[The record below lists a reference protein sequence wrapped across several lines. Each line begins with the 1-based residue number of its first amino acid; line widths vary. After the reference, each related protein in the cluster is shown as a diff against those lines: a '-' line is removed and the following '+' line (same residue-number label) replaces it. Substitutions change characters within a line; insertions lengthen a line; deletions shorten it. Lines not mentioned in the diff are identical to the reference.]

1 MSLSLYLHIPFCRH
15 RCAYCDFNTY
25 TSLGDLKSSYAEALS
40 REIEYVAGDAKQQA
54 ELEKRPVHTIFFGG
68 GTPSLMS
75 MGALEQI
82 LSAVRQSFDLSPTA
96 EITLEANPDTVDLDY
111 LTALRSLGLNRL
123 SYGVQSAI
131 PAELTLL
138 EREHDFETVIRSV
151 EMARTARFDNLNLDL
166 IYGLPNQTMESWQ
179 QSMRAALAL
188 APEHLSLYC
197 LTIEPGT
204 PMQRW
209 LNNGRISAPDPDLAA
224 DQYEFACDYLAERG
238 FVHYEIS
245 NWSLPGHECEH
256 NLTYW
261 RNQEYLGL
269 GAGAHGHAAG
279 YRYEVVKQPRVYIR
293 RMAEAST
300 LGYPATPTVAAIHRL
315 TVPEQM
321 SDTIITQ
328 LRLLEEGLD
337 LTAFQ
342 ERFGQSIY
350 EAYPEMA
357 EQLINFG
364 LIREKDGRLLLT
376 KKGWFLSNQVF
387 YRFM

>member
-1 MSLSLYLHIPFCRH
+1 
-15 RCAYCDFNTY
+15 
-25 TSLGDLKSSYAEALS
+25 
-40 REIEYVAGDAKQQA
+40 
-54 ELEKRPVHTIFFGG
+54 
-68 GTPSLMS
+68 
-75 MGALEQI
+75 MGI
-82 LSAVRQSFDLSPTA
+82 
-96 EITLEANPDTVDLDY
+96 
-111 LTALRSLGLNRL
+111 NRL
-123 SYGVQSAI
+123 SSGVQSAI
-131 PAELTLL
+131 PSELTLL
-138 EREHDFETVIRSV
+138 EREHSFETVIRAV
-151 EMARTARFDNLNLDL
+151 EMARTAGFNNLNLDL
-166 IYGLPNQTMESWQ
+166 IYGLPNQTMQTWEKSVQ
-179 QSMRAALAL
+179 AALAL

-224 DQYEFACDYLAERG
+224 DQYEFACDLLAKRG

-245 NWSLPGHECEH
+245 NWALPGHECEH

-279 YRYEVVKQPRVYIR
+279 QRYFVVKQPRVYIR
-293 RMAEAST
+293 RMAEKAT
-300 LGYPATPTVAAIHRL
+300 GQYPATPAVAEIYRL
-315 TVPEQM
+315 TVQEQM

-342 ERFGQSIY
+342 EMFGRSLY
-350 EAYPEMA
+350 NAYPETA

-364 LIREKDGRLLLT
+364 LLHERDARLLLT